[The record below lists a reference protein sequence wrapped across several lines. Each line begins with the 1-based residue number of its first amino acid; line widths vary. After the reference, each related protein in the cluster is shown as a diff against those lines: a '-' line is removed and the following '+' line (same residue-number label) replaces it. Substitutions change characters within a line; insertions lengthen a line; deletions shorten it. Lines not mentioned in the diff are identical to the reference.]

1 MRVLVDISHP
11 SQVHFFKNLIL
22 RFRRNKDK
30 VVITA
35 RQKDV
40 TIDLLKGLDLKYICL
55 SRQKGSIWSMGLEL
69 ILRYIRMWGIV
80 RRFKPDILIAE
91 TGVTIGLI
99 GALLRI
105 PRIVEEDTEHA
116 KLQRMLGLPFASVIM
131 TGLGYLHSHG
141 SREREFKG
149 VWVQSYLNPEYFT
162 PDASVLTDAGIDVN
176 KPFII
181 MRMVSWSAVHDT
193 GLGGYN
199 EKEYLN
205 AVERLS
211 KYGRVIISSEGALPE
226 SMEKYK
232 NPVAAEKVHHLLAFA
247 QLYIGEGATMA
258 AEAAV
263 LGTPAIFCNPLPL
276 GYLMAME
283 RDYQLLY
290 NCKNFPE
297 GIEIA
302 EKLLSDKNIKQL
314 WQQRRQKLL
323 DESEDIN
330 EFMFKIVQ
338 QIVGD

>member
-30 VVITA
+30 VLITA
-35 RQKDV
+35 REKDV
-40 TIDLLKGLDLKYICL
+40 TIDLVRNLNLKYICL
-55 SRQKGSIWSMGLEL
+55 SRQKNGMLAMAWEL
-69 ILRYIRMWGIV
+69 IIRYIRMWAIV

-91 TGVTIGLI
+91 TGVTVGLI
-99 GALLRI
+99 GTILGI

-116 KLQRMLGLPFASVIM
+116 KLQRMIGLPFVSIIM
-131 TGLGYLHSHG
+131 TGLGYLGNHG
-141 SREREFKG
+141 SRERKFKG

-162 PDASVLTDAGIDVN
+162 PDASILANAGIDVS
-176 KPFII
+176 KFFIV

-193 GLGGYN
+193 GLHGYD
-199 EKEYLN
+199 ETGYLDIIR
-205 AVERLS
+205 RLS
-211 KYGRVIISSEGALPE
+211 KYGRVIISSEETLPE
-226 SMEKYK
+226 SMVQYK
-232 NPVAAEKVHHLLAFA
+232 NPVAPEQVHHLLAFA

-276 GYLMAME
+276 GYLQAME
-283 RDYQLLY
+283 KEYQLLY
-290 NCKNFPE
+290 NCKSFSA

-302 EKLLSDKNIKQL
+302 EKLLNTENLKQL

-330 EFMFKIVQ
+330 EFMYKIVREL
-338 QIVGD
+338 VRS

>member
-35 RQKDV
+35 RHKDV
-40 TIDLLKGLDLKYICL
+40 TIDLLKGLNLKYICI
-55 SRQKGSIWSMGLEL
+55 SQQKGSIWAMGLEL

-131 TGLGYLHSHG
+131 TGLGYLKSHG
-141 SREREFKG
+141 SRERKFKG

-162 PDASVLTDAGIDVN
+162 PYASVLTDAGIDVN
-176 KPFII
+176 KPFIV
-181 MRMVSWSAVHDT
+181 MRMVSWSAAHDT
-193 GLGGYN
+193 GLGGYS
-199 EKEYLN
+199 EKEYLD
-205 AVERLS
+205 AAERLS
-211 KYGRVIISSEGALPE
+211 KYGRVIISSESALPE
-226 SMEKYK
+226 SIAQYE
-232 NPVAAEKVHHLLAFA
+232 NPVAPEKAHHLLAFA
-247 QLYIGEGATMA
+247 TLYIGEGGTMA
-258 AEAAV
+258 AEAAA

-290 NCKNFPE
+290 NCKNFPA
-297 GIEIA
+297 GLEIA
-302 EKLLSDKNIKQL
+302 GKLLSDKNIKQL
-314 WQQRRQKLL
+314 WRQRRQKLL

-330 EFMFKIVQ
+330 EFMFKIVR

>member
-35 RQKDV
+35 RRKDV
-40 TIDLLKGLDLKYICL
+40 TIDLLKNLDLKYICL
-55 SRQKGSIWSMGLEL
+55 SQQKGSIGAMGLEL
-69 ILRYIRMWGIV
+69 ILRYVRMWAIV

-99 GALLRI
+99 GAILRI

-116 KLQRMLGLPFASVIM
+116 KLQRMIGLPFVSIIM
-131 TGLGYLHSHG
+131 TGLGYLKSHG
-141 SREREFKG
+141 SRERKFKG

-162 PDASVLTDAGIDVN
+162 PDASVLTEAGIDVN
-176 KPFII
+176 QPFIV
-181 MRMVSWSAVHDT
+181 MRMVSWSAAHDT
-193 GLGGYN
+193 GLGGYT
-199 EKEYLN
+199 EKEYLG
-205 AVERLS
+205 AVKRLS
-211 KYGRVIISSEGALPE
+211 KYGRVIISSERVLPE
-226 SMEKYK
+226 SMAQYK
-232 NPVAAEKVHHLLAFA
+232 NPVAPEKVHHLLAFA
-247 QLYIGEGATMA
+247 RLYIGEGATMA

-283 RDYQLLY
+283 KRYELLY
-290 NCKNFPE
+290 NCKSFSA
-297 GIEIA
+297 GLEIA
-302 EKLLSDKNIKQL
+302 EKLLNTNNIKQL
-314 WQQRRQKLL
+314 WQQRRKKLL

-330 EFMFKIVQ
+330 EFMLKIVK
-338 QIVGD
+338 QITEK

>member
-35 RQKDV
+35 RHKDV

-55 SRQKGSIWSMGLEL
+55 SRQKGSIWAMGLEL
-69 ILRYIRMWGIV
+69 VLRYIRMWGIV

-141 SREREFKG
+141 ARERKFKG

-176 KPFII
+176 KAFIV
-181 MRMVSWSAVHDT
+181 MRMVSWSAAHDA
-193 GLGGYN
+193 GLGGYT
-199 EKEYLN
+199 EKEYLD
-205 AVERLS
+205 AAQRLS
-211 KYGRVIISSEGALPE
+211 KYGRVIISSEGAFPE
-226 SMEKYK
+226 SMAQYK
-232 NPVAAEKVHHLLAFA
+232 NPIAPEKVHHLLAFA
-247 QLYIGEGATMA
+247 ALYIGEGGTMA

-276 GYLMAME
+276 GYLIAME

-302 EKLLSDKNIKQL
+302 EKLLSDKNLKQL
-314 WQQRRQKLL
+314 WQQRRKKLL

-330 EFMFKIVQ
+330 EFMFKIVR
-338 QIVGD
+338 QIIGD